1 MNSLTLSMLTRP
13 VSGSR
18 NASFM
23 AVYWGPQSFLREGDD
38 GERAGTVA
46 GLGGLEVVEVFDHV
60 EVVEDRGA
68 DGEG

>member
-23 AVYWGPQSFLREGDD
+23 AVYWGPQSFLRK
-38 GERAGTVA
+38 GTMA
-46 GLGGLEVVEVFDHV
+46 NAPASCYQHL
-60 EVVEDRGA
+60 
-68 DGEG
+68 